1 MTHAQKPK
9 AYIFCPSRSRA
20 RLLSLSRWHN
30 SCIFCNVSMSSRF
43 NTTAIRVAWKI
54 QLLWNH
60 ATTFL
65 CRISCSPSHKWFCF
79 FKISPLLAYHIIQRR
94 STMRE
99 SRFSSCQSKNVLWWV
114 EWSRLV
120 KNGDFFLF
128 TLRRWIVHVF
138 CARMF
143 LLCLIPFLTY
153 MKYFRRMI
161 WFKPFCYIF
170 YGIWYKISKLY
181 YVWSYLYQYDQPDSN
196 QTSFLFLCYVLLN
209 SIIHLSFCQNVNN
222 PDQTDVILN
231 N

>member
-54 QLLWNH
+54 QLLWNQ

-79 FKISPLLAYHIIQRR
+79 FKISPLPAYHIIQRR

-153 MKYFRRMI
+153 KKCFRRMI
-161 WFKPFCYIF
+161 FFKSF
-170 YGIWYKISKLY
+170 YYMFSGNTILDFKI
-181 YVWSYLYQYDQPDSN
+181 
-196 QTSFLFLCYVLLN
+196 
-209 SIIHLSFCQNVNN
+209 
-222 PDQTDVILN
+222 IL
-231 N
+231 

>member
-153 MKYFRRMI
+153 QKYF
-161 WFKPFCYIF
+161 
-170 YGIWYKISKLY
+170 
-181 YVWSYLYQYDQPDSN
+181 YVWYNSNLFVICFPAYDMRFQNYIQFDRIYINMINRISIKPV
-196 QTSFLFLCYVLLN
+196 FYFYVMSCL
-209 SIIHLSFCQNVNN
+209 IQ
-222 PDQTDVILN
+222 
-231 N
+231 

>member
-79 FKISPLLAYHIIQRR
+79 FKISPLPAYHIIQRR

-153 MKYFRRMI
+153 KKCFRRMI
-161 WFKPFCYIF
+161 FFKSFYYMFSGNTIKDFTMIF
-170 YGIWYKISKLY
+170 YLIVFIS
-181 YVWSYLYQYDQPDSN
+181 
-196 QTSFLFLCYVLLN
+196 
-209 SIIHLSFCQNVNN
+209 ILS
-222 PDQTDVILN
+222 TGW
-231 N
+231 

>member
-1 MTHAQKPK
+1 MSCKELKFNVMYVIPFMNFISQESLTRIHKRIHIDTCTKAWSIYISVSFTCSFIIIIQMAQFMF
-9 AYIFCPSRSRA
+9 FC
-20 RLLSLSRWHN
+20 
-30 SCIFCNVSMSSRF
+30 IESMSSRF
-43 NTTAIRVAWKI
+43 NNEWHEKFNFCESMR
-54 QLLWNH
+54 QL
-60 ATTFL
+60 FL

-153 MKYFRRMI
+153 KKCFRRMI
-161 WFKPFCYIF
+161 FFKSF
-170 YGIWYKISKLY
+170 Y
-181 YVWSYLYQYDQPDSN
+181 
-196 QTSFLFLCYVLLN
+196 
-209 SIIHLSFCQNVNN
+209 
-222 PDQTDVILN
+222 
-231 N
+231 

>member
-1 MTHAQKPK
+1 MSVSFTCSFIIIIQMAQFM
-9 AYIFCPSRSRA
+9 YF
-20 RLLSLSRWHN
+20 LQ
-30 SCIFCNVSMSSRF
+30 CINELNGF
-43 NTTAIRVAWKI
+43 NTTAKRVAWKI

-153 MKYFRRMI
+153 KKYFRHMI
-161 WFKPFCYIF
+161 
-170 YGIWYKISKLY
+170 
-181 YVWSYLYQYDQPDSN
+181 
-196 QTSFLFLCYVLLN
+196 
-209 SIIHLSFCQNVNN
+209 
-222 PDQTDVILN
+222 
-231 N
+231 